1 MMTPETLFQI
11 ANPAA
16 LLGWGALVL
25 SPLAPRLADILAGIV
40 IPLALSVGYAGL
52 VLAFWATAP
61 GGFGSLPDV
70 MALFTSAPVALAG
83 WLHYL
88 AFDLFVGAWVA
99 RTARSEDIPHL
110 FALPCLALTFLFG
123 PAGYLCFSILRLTR
137 SRMKGFA

>member
-1 MMTPETLFQI
+1 MTPETLFQI

-61 GGFGSLPDV
+61 GR
-70 MALFTSAPVALAG
+70 LAG
-83 WLHYL
+83 
-88 AFDLFVGAWVA
+88 APSASRNSIRPGAY
-99 RTARSEDIPHL
+99 RTRCTS
-110 FALPCLALTFLFG
+110 
-123 PAGYLCFSILRLTR
+123 FSTAIRAT
-137 SRMKGFA
+137 SSGV